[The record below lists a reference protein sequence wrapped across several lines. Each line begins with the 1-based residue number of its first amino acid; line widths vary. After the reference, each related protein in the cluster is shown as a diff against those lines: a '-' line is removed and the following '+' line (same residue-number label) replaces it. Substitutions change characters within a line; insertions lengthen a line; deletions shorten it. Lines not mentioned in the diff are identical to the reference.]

1 MIARPLP
8 NEPVPKIETTLV
20 QLVLFVRIL
29 GFVWMTLLVIVTW
42 FTDPD
47 ANLAVVVSAEA
58 AAAVWTVVTIVASR
72 NPITMRTWRF
82 VALDGAV
89 ALYVASASYI
99 AGASELFHGGYPI
112 SWLAV
117 AAFAGGMRLAIA
129 AALVLTAQQVV
140 GFMLTDRSLVA
151 TTGASVFIVYAVIF
165 GWTIDTLRRNDARRR
180 AAERALETERTERA
194 LEAERLALANEL
206 HDSVLQ
212 TLQVIRTDADDADRV
227 RYLVRSEER
236 SIDRMINRYRH
247 PGAAGFEAALLAV
260 RDEVED
266 LHGVEIRT
274 VIRDDVPLTPSVAV
288 AVDATREA
296 LTNAARHSEAAIV
309 NLYSEAHDGSVRVFV
324 RDRGVGFDPATVEEG
339 RGMRH
344 SLRQRMDD
352 AGGTLQITSTPGL
365 GTEVEICSGSVS

>member
-1 MIARPLP
+1 MIVRADP

-29 GFVWMTLLVIVTW
+29 GFVWMTLLVVVTW
-42 FTDPD
+42 FTDAE
-47 ANLAVVVSAEA
+47 ANLLVVALAEIA
-58 AAAVWTVVTIVASR
+58 AAGWTVVTIVTSR
-72 NPITMRTWRF
+72 NPPTMRTWQF

-89 ALYVASASYI
+89 ALFVASASFI

-117 AAFAGGMRLAIA
+117 AAYAGGMRLAVA
-129 AALVLTAQQVV
+129 AAVVLAADQIF

-151 TTGASVFIVYAVIF
+151 TTGAFVFIVYAVIF

-212 TLQVIRTDADDADRV
+212 TLQVIRTDANDADRV

-247 PGAAGFEAALLAV
+247 PGPAGFEAAILEV

-274 VIRDDVPLTPSVAV
+274 VIRDDVPLTPPVAV
-288 AVDATREA
+288 TVDATREA
-296 LTNAARHSEAAIV
+296 LTNAARHSGASVI
-309 NLYSEAHDGSVRVFV
+309 NLYAEARDNSVRVFV
-324 RDRGVGFDPATVEEG
+324 RDRGVGFDPSTVEEG

-344 SLRQRMDD
+344 SLRQRMEN
-352 AGGTLQITSTPGL
+352 AGGTLHITSTPDL
-365 GTEVEICSGSVS
+365 GTEVEICSGSAT

>member
-1 MIARPLP
+1 VIARPLP

-29 GFVWMTLLVIVTW
+29 GFIWMTLLVIVTW

-47 ANLAVVVSAEA
+47 ANLAVVASAEA
-58 AAAVWTVVTIVASR
+58 AAAVWTVVTIAASR
-72 NPITMRTWRF
+72 NPVTMRTWHF

-117 AAFAGGMRLAIA
+117 AAFAGGMRLAFA

-151 TTGASVFIVYAVIF
+151 TTGAFVFMVYAVIF

-212 TLQVIRTDADDADRV
+212 TLLVIRTDADDADRV

-274 VIRDDVPLTPSVAV
+274 VIRDDVPLTPPVVV

-296 LTNAARHSEAAIV
+296 LNNAARHSGATVV
-309 NLYSEAHDGSVRVFV
+309 NLYSEAHENSVRVFV

-344 SLRQRMDD
+344 SLRQRMED

-365 GTEVEICSGSVS
+365 GTEVEICSGTVS